1 MSVGEMDKYSHQ
13 LSPDPKE
20 LESQIMSDVMP
31 DVTMDAIL
39 DTQAFSPSLDNHTGD
54 KVNSVSSRKPTGI

>member
-1 MSVGEMDKYSHQ
+1 MSVGEMDEYTRQ

-20 LESQIMSDVMP
+20 LESQIMSEVMP

-39 DTQAFSPSLDNHTGD
+39 NTQAFPPSLDDHTGS
-54 KVNSVSSRKPTGI
+54 KVNSVSSPKPTGI